1 MVWVALS
8 LGIFVAGFAA
18 NAAIAYHMQGAVN
31 QGVLN
36 ENRLIS
42 YKMWGSDSLKILRKH
57 RSLFPYST
65 LRAWYFL
72 SAVFIVLA
80 FCLIAVAARFS
91 Q

>member
-1 MVWVALS
+1 
-8 LGIFVAGFAA
+8 
-18 NAAIAYHMQGAVN
+18 
-31 QGVLN
+31 
-36 ENRLIS
+36 
-42 YKMWGSDSLKILRKH
+42 MWGSDSLKILRKH